1 MKKILVVGLLS
12 FAFLSYGQR
21 KELRQ
26 AEKLLDQSFYNE
38 ALNVLSQIESMIDG
52 VDQKYQAHYYY
63 LEGWALKGDSK
74 FNESVASLKKA
85 IEIDNKIK
93 LNKYAEESS
102 FLIEQVEADLVNS
115 AVADNKKE
123 DYKSASKKLYDAYLI
138 NPDKENNIH
147 YLYYAASSAVNAKE
161 YDLSLEYYLFLK
173 NMGYTGITSEF
184 FVTPVES
191 GIEEKVT
198 ETEYNLFKSSKDYTN
213 PRIGKTESRLQ
224 EIVKN
229 IALIHV
235 QNGEDDLAISAIKEA
250 REINPE
256 DVNLLLSEA
265 DLYIKLGDKLKFKEL
280 MQEAITKDPNN
291 AILYYNLGVIN
302 GDQGKFEDAMTYY
315 KKALELDN
323 SYAPTYLNIVGLILE
338 GESGLVEKMNAI
350 VTSNKR
356 SDQAIYDALE
366 LEREN
371 LYNDC
376 LPYLEKL
383 IEIDPKNIEAL
394 KTAKNIYYTVGENEK
409 FKLMNARIQDLEN
422 Q

>member
-52 VDQKYQAHYYY
+52 VDQKYQAYYYY

-93 LNKYAEESS
+93 LNKYAEESN
-102 FLIEQVEADLVNS
+102 FLIEQVEVDLVNS
-115 AVADNKKE
+115 AVADNKKD

-147 YLYYAASSAVNAKE
+147 YLYFAASSAVNAKE
-161 YDLSLEYYLFLK
+161 YDISLEYYLFLK

-213 PRIGKTESRLQ
+213 PRIGNTESRLP

-229 IALIHV
+229 IALIYV
-235 QNGEDDLAISAIKEA
+235 QQGEVDLAISAIKEA
-250 REINPE
+250 REVNPE

-338 GESGLVEKMNAI
+338 GESALVDKMNAI

-356 SDQAIYDALE
+356 SDQVKYDSLE

-394 KTAKNIYYTVGENEK
+394 KTAKNIYYTVGDNEK
-409 FKLMNARIQDLEN
+409 FKLMNAKIQDLEN

>member
-1 MKKILVVGLLS
+1 
-12 FAFLSYGQR
+12 
-21 KELRQ
+21 
-26 AEKLLDQSFYNE
+26 
-38 ALNVLSQIESMIDG
+38 
-52 VDQKYQAHYYY
+52 
-63 LEGWALKGDSK
+63 
-74 FNESVASLKKA
+74 
-85 IEIDNKIK
+85 
-93 LNKYAEESS
+93 
-102 FLIEQVEADLVNS
+102 
-115 AVADNKKE
+115 
-123 DYKSASKKLYDAYLI
+123 
-138 NPDKENNIH
+138 
-147 YLYYAASSAVNAKE
+147 
-161 YDLSLEYYLFLK
+161 
-173 NMGYTGITSEF
+173 MGYTGITSEF

-198 ETEYNLFKSSKDYTN
+198 ETEYNLFKSSKDHTN
-213 PRIGKTESRLQ
+213 PRIGKTESRLP

-229 IALIHV
+229 IALIYV
-235 QNGEDDLAISAIKEA
+235 QKGEVDLAISAIKEA

>member
-1 MKKILVVGLLS
+1 
-12 FAFLSYGQR
+12 
-21 KELRQ
+21 
-26 AEKLLDQSFYNE
+26 
-38 ALNVLSQIESMIDG
+38 
-52 VDQKYQAHYYY
+52 
-63 LEGWALKGDSK
+63 
-74 FNESVASLKKA
+74 
-85 IEIDNKIK
+85 
-93 LNKYAEESS
+93 
-102 FLIEQVEADLVNS
+102 
-115 AVADNKKE
+115 
-123 DYKSASKKLYDAYLI
+123 
-138 NPDKENNIH
+138 
-147 YLYYAASSAVNAKE
+147 
-161 YDLSLEYYLFLK
+161 
-173 NMGYTGITSEF
+173 
-184 FVTPVES
+184 
-191 GIEEKVT
+191 
-198 ETEYNLFKSSKDYTN
+198 TN
-213 PRIGKTESRLQ
+213 PRIGKTESRLP

-229 IALIHV
+229 IALIYV
-235 QNGEDDLAISAIKEA
+235 QKGEVDLAISAIKEA

-265 DLYIKLGDKLKFKEL
+265 DLYIKLGNKLKFKEL

>member
-52 VDQKYQAHYYY
+52 VDQKYQAYYYY

-161 YDLSLEYYLFLK
+161 YDISLEYYLFLK

-213 PRIGKTESRLQ
+213 PRIGKTESRLP

-229 IALIHV
+229 IALIYV
-235 QNGEDDLAISAIKEA
+235 QKGEVDLAISAIKEA